1 MLRRMMAGVAQWWLR
16 CPTGDSPLSE
26 RDLLVGRDLSC
37 HLRFPDDTLV
47 SRVHARFWIEK
58 GAVKLEDLGST
69 NGTFIDE
76 HRIQGRR
83 SISLGSRVRI
93 GSQRLWLYHGVT
105 TPRGPR
111 AETAGEIPIHRLR
124 ADYDDEEP
132 LGPTGATNVFALV
145 GPTADIAFH
154 TGEIGE
160 VIRILEPYMD
170 QVLDDARRKKAVDPE
185 IVRHGYDYALRLA
198 ESTGHGAWLDYLVE
212 LATASGIPV
221 QTKLLDRIRAAAGRV
236 DRMDTDVSAVI
247 PR

>member
-1 MLRRMMAGVAQWWLR
+1 MTSHDEGAKWWVR

-47 SRVHARFWIEK
+47 SRVHARLWLEN
-58 GAVKLEDLGST
+58 GNAMLEDLGST
-69 NGTFIDE
+69 NGSFIDE
-76 HRIQGRR
+76 HRIEGKRP
-83 SISLGSRVRI
+83 IGLGSRVRI
-93 GSQRLWLYHGVT
+93 GTQLLWLYHGVSA
-105 TPRGPR
+105 PRGPR
-111 AETAGEIPIHRLR
+111 NAETAGEIPIHRLR
-124 ADYDDEEP
+124 EIDVDER

-185 IVRHGYDYALRLA
+185 IIRHGYDYALRLA
-198 ESTGHGAWLDYLVE
+198 EATGHGAWLDYLVE
-212 LATASGIPV
+212 LATASGIPI
-221 QTKLLDRIRAAAGRV
+221 QSKLVERIKKAATTV
-236 DRMDTDVSAVI
+236 DRMDNDVGSVLT
-247 PR
+247 R